1 MNQVLADMHRE
12 RQERAALAVS
22 EFRVAVD
29 GGRSIGVRVL
39 EKHGESL
46 GSSLWSS
53 SEALARFL
61 GMQIREL
68 QAARG
73 GRQLHVLE
81 LGCGIGL
88 PGILCALQGCQVT
101 LTDRSEV
108 LGMTHKNVA
117 ANDIAHAV
125 TVAELV
131 WGSALPHSCAQADFD
146 LVIGADILY
155 RSDQLDAL
163 LHTLLQVSRPQT
175 EVFLAYKQR
184 IKSDERFFAA
194 AARDFEITTLWCEA
208 GSVTAGPQEL
218 AALDNKSTPS
228 SWPAL
233 PGTMRASGDKGREDV
248 GEWVSGAT
256 CRILR
261 FHRLPVSSA

>member
-1 MNQVLADMHRE
+1 MLADLHRE
-12 RQERAALAVS
+12 RQERAALAGS
-22 EFRVAVD
+22 DFRVAVD

-46 GSSLWSS
+46 GSSLWAS

-61 GMQIREL
+61 GVRIREL

-73 GRQLHVLE
+73 GRQLRVLE

-101 LTDRSEV
+101 LTDQSEV
-108 LGMTHKNVA
+108 LGITHKNVA

-184 IKSDERFFAA
+184 IKSDERFFTA
-194 AARDFEITTLWCEA
+194 AARDFEITTVWSEA

-218 AALDNKSTPS
+218 AALISLDNKSTSS

-233 PGTMRASGDKGREDV
+233 SGTLGTSGDKGREDV

-261 FHRLPVSSA
+261 FHRLPVSRA